1 MNIPPMKAEILPG
14 ILTHNLEEY
23 VTRLEMVE
31 ASKVGWAH
39 LDFADGHFVP
49 NITVMPHEI
58 MSIPSKLKLEAH
70 LMTFAPDLYFSDLTV
85 AGVSRVLIHREAYNS
100 LKECAVVLSMAANYF
115 KEVGLVINP
124 DTEVE
129 SYQNIPIQVVQ
140 CMGIDPGFSGQPF
153 VEKAYDTIEKVRSQQ
168 LKVTIAVDG
177 GVTED
182 NITKLQEAG
191 VSRFVM
197 TSHLFA
203 SNNVP
208 QSVQYFTQ
216 LISGG
221 A

>member
-1 MNIPPMKAEILPG
+1 MKAEILPG

-49 NITVMPHEI
+49 NITVMPDEI

-70 LMTFAPDLYFSDLTV
+70 LMTFAPDRFFSDLTV
-85 AGVSRVLIHREAYNS
+85 AGVSRVLIHREAYHS
-100 LKECAVVLSMAANYF
+100 LKECAAVLSIATNYF

-129 SYQNIPIQVVQ
+129 SYQNLPIQVVQ

-153 VEKAYDTIEKVRSQQ
+153 VEKAYDTIQKVRAQQ